1 MHSYTIQLVKNYLRV
16 KTRWKELKQ
25 FCWTTLLHKTIFYE
39 ILIIPSHLWTH
50 GNWHSICQDI
60 YTFEHLCPDICTKTN
75 ILGHKPPLNKIGTR
89 LDESGKSVHLA
100 GLESMFLF
108 RLEVL
113 FYVRYFQL
121 LSNLTWNKQAVWR
134 PNVLKW
140 FCK

>member
-1 MHSYTIQLVKNYLRV
+1 MIVLLQLVKPIRPGKRNQKNSVAQSWLFSMNSEYL
-16 KTRWKELKQ
+16 
-25 FCWTTLLHKTIFYE
+25 FS
-39 ILIIPSHLWTH
+39 SHLWTH
-50 GNWHSICQDI
+50 GNWYSVCQDI

-75 ILGHKPPLNKIGTR
+75 IFGHKPPLNKIGTR

-100 GLESMFLF
+100 GLDCMFLY

-113 FYVRYFQL
+113 LCVRYFSRYFQL

-134 PNVLKW
+134 PNVLKG